1 MWTLFDLLIG
11 LATSVFLFFAN
22 WGDEPPTAGHVATA
36 TYTTAAR
43 VDQKN
48 DLDIYRSGND
58 SVPASKQSLNPVLF
72 FIHGGGLMIGDKN
85 NHKQLGH
92 KFASLGYT
100 TVLVNHRLSPEV
112 SHPDH
117 IEDIATAFAWV
128 QKHIAEYGGDPSR
141 VFVAGHSS
149 GGYLGMLLATNSKY
163 LAKHQF
169 SPEHIRG
176 VVAISGFFHIE
187 RLAEERPKSVW
198 SEQSERWPDA
208 SPANHLE
215 PGLPPTLLLYAEHD
229 NDARKLE
236 SIDLGKKIEALG
248 TTPVDVHQIA
258 DRNHA
263 TIGMY
268 MMTKE
273 DMASTHLLDFMGR
286 NVQ

>member
-1 MWTLFDLLIG
+1 MWPLLDWLIG
-11 LATSVFLFFAN
+11 VATAVFLFFAN
-22 WGDEPPTAGHVATA
+22 WGDELPRVDHVATA
-36 TYTTAAR
+36 YYAPLPQAHN
-43 VDQKN
+43 KN
-48 DLDIYRSGND
+48 QLDIYPSDNYQA
-58 SVPASKQSLNPVLF
+58 PASEQPLSPVLF

-85 NHKQLGH
+85 NHTQLGH
-92 KFASLGYT
+92 KFASMGYT
-100 TVLVNHRLSPEV
+100 TVLVNHRLSPEAA
-112 SHPDH
+112 HPEH

-149 GGYLGMLLATNSKY
+149 GGYLGMLLAADSRY
-163 LAKHQF
+163 LAKHTL
-169 SPEHIRG
+169 SPKHIRG

-198 SEQSERWPDA
+198 SEHRVSWPDA
-208 SPANHLE
+208 SPANHLK

-236 SIDLGKKIEALG
+236 SIDLAKKISALG
-248 TTPVDVHQIA
+248 TTSVDIHQIA

-268 MMTKE
+268 MMTNE
-273 DMASTHLLDFMGR
+273 DLVSAHLLTFIDR
-286 NVQ
+286 NS